1 MKRNM
6 VFPLE
11 YIAHPSER
19 ERERDNNRTG
29 EHRSYSFQ
37 VMLSAKMDMDAEV
50 NCDRKRR
57 EGIYLTCSGISSIE
71 TETFL
76 WGKLHLKRKHIIWQ
90 W

>member
-6 VFPLE
+6 VFLLE
-11 YIAHPSER
+11 YTAHPPER
-19 ERERDNNRTG
+19 ERENNRAG
-29 EHRSYSFQ
+29 EHRSYSLQ

-50 NCDRKRR
+50 KCDRKRR

-76 WGKLHLKRKHIIWQ
+76 
-90 W
+90 